1 MLLILMQPRNL
12 WFSHCS
18 FVFLF
23 TVRTPTPRLTSFA
36 VASELWHLHKAA
48 HVSFLSTSLGINPVP
63 GVSQGPLGWMSL
75 IF

>member
-1 MLLILMQPRNL
+1 MQPL

-18 FVFLF
+18 FEFLF
-23 TVRTPTPRLTSFA
+23 TVRTPPPSLNSFA
-36 VASELWHLHKAA
+36 TSEPWHLHKAA
-48 HVSFLSTSLGINPVP
+48 PVPFLSTSPGISPVP